1 MKMALKNKKPIIG
14 VPVNHTPATEN
25 TSALFMTAEKYARV
39 SMEISDTS
47 PILIPAF
54 GKETDFE
61 TILNTI
67 DGLLLTGTTPLW
79 WSGVS
84 SRRNYRPTT

>member
-54 GKETDFE
+54 GKKP
-61 TILNTI
+61 ILKQF
-67 DGLLLTGTTPLW
+67 
-79 WSGVS
+79 
-84 SRRNYRPTT
+84 